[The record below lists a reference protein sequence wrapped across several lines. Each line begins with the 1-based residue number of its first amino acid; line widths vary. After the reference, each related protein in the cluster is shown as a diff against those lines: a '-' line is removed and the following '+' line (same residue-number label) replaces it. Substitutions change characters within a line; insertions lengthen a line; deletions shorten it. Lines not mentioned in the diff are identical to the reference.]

1 MSFFTRDWARQRRN
15 VSRLSRFVR
24 NKQIEEARLRK
35 EFGRRSHQLF
45 ARTET
50 MLMIGLTGAVWTSR
64 LKDADEPR
72 PVMDLVHS
80 VLIVRRWGRF
90 AHWMS
95 SSKRRIE

>member
-1 MSFFTRDWARQRRN
+1 MSFITQDWTRQRRN

-24 NKQIEEARLRK
+24 NKQTEEARLRQQLWQ
-35 EFGRRSHQLF
+35 RSHQLF

-72 PVMDLVHS
+72 PLMELVHS

-90 AHWMS
+90 AYWMS
-95 SSKRRIE
+95 LSKRRIE

>member
-1 MSFFTRDWARQRRN
+1 MSFFIPDWTRQRRN

-24 NKQIEEARLRK
+24 NKQTEEARLR
-35 EFGRRSHQLF
+35 EELRWRSRQLF

-72 PVMDLVHS
+72 PLIELVHS
-80 VLIVRRWGRF
+80 VLIVGRWDRF